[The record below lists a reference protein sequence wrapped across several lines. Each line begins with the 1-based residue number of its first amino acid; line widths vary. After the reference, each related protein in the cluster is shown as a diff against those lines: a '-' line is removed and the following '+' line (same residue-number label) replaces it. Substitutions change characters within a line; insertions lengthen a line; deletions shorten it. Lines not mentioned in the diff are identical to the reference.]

1 MSKTKLLVIDDNKDL
16 VSMIKEYF
24 KNHNDIVV
32 SLDAND
38 GVEGLKLIEK
48 RREDYDVIILDLI
61 MPNKDGISVLETMR
75 KKNISKKVVVLTS
88 YNNPEIIR
96 RVSELG
102 VNYYI
107 LKPFELSELEKR
119 VMELSDNLL
128 YNGKT
133 VDLYHN
139 NLQISTT
146 KILHELGVPSHI
158 KGYLYIR
165 EGIMMLYERPEV
177 IGGITKELYP
187 EIASKYNTTVS
198 RVERAIRHAI
208 EVSWNRG
215 NWQLMEEIF
224 GHSVDIDKAKPTNVR
239 WCHFMERKI
248 VSFFQ
253 KWKTDIIRK
262 PLMLYGPKQIGKT
275 FTVLEFGK
283 VEYKNVVYFNASN
296 NKGLVELFKKEKATD
311 KIIINL
317 DSHNFIFKI
326 IINLSMI
333 SGETILE
340 EDTLI
345 VFDNV
350 DDIEIVRGLKLF
362 GSEVSKYHI
371 IAITSRRENL
381 NSFKGE
387 GLQFKGM
394 YEMDFEEFL
403 WSRDEKQLANLI
415 RESYEKKKTCPFHKV
430 ALDLFY

>member
-224 GHSVDIDKAKPTNVR
+224 GHSVDIDKAKPTNSE
-239 WCHFMERKI
+239 FI
-248 VSFFQ
+248 V
-253 KWKTDIIRK
+253 
-262 PLMLYGPKQIGKT
+262 
-275 FTVLEFGK
+275 TVADKLRLEFNK
-283 VEYKNVVYFNASN
+283 PSVVN
-296 NKGLVELFKKEKATD
+296 
-311 KIIINL
+311 
-317 DSHNFIFKI
+317 
-326 IINLSMI
+326 
-333 SGETILE
+333 
-340 EDTLI
+340 
-345 VFDNV
+345 
-350 DDIEIVRGLKLF
+350 
-362 GSEVSKYHI
+362 
-371 IAITSRRENL
+371 
-381 NSFKGE
+381 
-387 GLQFKGM
+387 
-394 YEMDFEEFL
+394 
-403 WSRDEKQLANLI
+403 
-415 RESYEKKKTCPFHKV
+415 
-430 ALDLFY
+430 